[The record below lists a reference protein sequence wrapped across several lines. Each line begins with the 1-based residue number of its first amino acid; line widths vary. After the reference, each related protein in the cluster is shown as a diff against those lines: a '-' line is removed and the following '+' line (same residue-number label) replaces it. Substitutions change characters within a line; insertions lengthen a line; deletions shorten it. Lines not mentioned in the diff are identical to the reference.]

1 MLLNKLA
8 LAKPVPSTVP
18 SRNGQ
23 VLRLVYI
30 ANYTGSIYK
39 SLHIGSLKTQAIYSA
54 DSENTD
60 QSLYYSTISFNKI
73 KLSVINFAI
82 TRSMF
87 QNGTY

>member
-8 LAKPVPSTVP
+8 LVKPVPSTVP

-30 ANYTGSIYK
+30 ANYTDSIYK
-39 SLHIGSLKTQAIYSA
+39 SLHIDSLKAQAIYSA
-54 DSENTD
+54 DFENTD
-60 QSLYYSTISFNKI
+60 RSLYYSTISFNKI